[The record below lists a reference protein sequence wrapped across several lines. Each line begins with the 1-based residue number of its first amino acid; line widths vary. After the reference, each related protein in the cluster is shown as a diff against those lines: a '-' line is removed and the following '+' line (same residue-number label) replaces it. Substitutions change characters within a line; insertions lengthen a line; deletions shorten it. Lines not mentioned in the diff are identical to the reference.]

1 MKLFWFNIFSRF
13 EKSLNDI
20 DVETIKGFDIF
31 IDIARKRTSELNDF
45 YKNSFNS
52 SLKIETIVYE
62 QEKWIFEY
70 NKSILE
76 SKKMSIKKALENY
89 TNNN

>member
-1 MKLFWFNIFSRF
+1 M
-13 EKSLNDI
+13 
-20 DVETIKGFDIF
+20 
-31 IDIARKRTSELNDF
+31 ELLT
-45 YKNSFNS
+45 